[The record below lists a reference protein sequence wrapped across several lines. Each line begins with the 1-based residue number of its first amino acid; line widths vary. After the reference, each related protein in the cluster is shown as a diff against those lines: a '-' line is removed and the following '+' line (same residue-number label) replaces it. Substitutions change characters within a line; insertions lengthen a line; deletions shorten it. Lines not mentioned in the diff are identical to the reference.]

1 MSAARWLGR
10 NVGNLRTM
18 PDSDDPYDFTLKSVE
33 KTVPSD
39 DHLPVG

>member
-1 MSAARWLGR
+1 MFAARWLAR
-10 NVGNLRTM
+10 NLGNLRIV
-18 PDSDDPYDFTLKSVE
+18 PNSDDPYDFTLKSVE